1 MPRPQSRRQRQ
12 LAREQARA
20 AKAVATQRRKRV
32 TQIVAA
38 VVVVAIVASIFGALL
53 AGRSGSQSS
62 TSTSVP
68 DRSTTTSS
76 LPSNGVE
83 PQAAAVG
90 ATLNSATCPSPEGTS
105 PRTTSFPGFA
115 NGVPQCID
123 PNYFHIATFSTSV
136 GELVIQLN
144 PKVSPKSVNTFTVL
158 ARYHYFD
165 GQPVT
170 KIVDRASFTIGT
182 LFQTTNNFGFTIDPE
197 FPGAGTIFTPG
208 FLSITPRS
216 PAELTVATFEKAADN
231 NQAVNP
237 LGVMLSGDD
246 VLTAVNAAASE
257 SGEPTKQIT
266 IRSVS
271 VRQSS
276 PLPK

>member
-12 LAREQARA
+12 LSRDQARA
-20 AKAVATQRRKRV
+20 AKVAATQRRKRV
-32 TQIVAA
+32 TQVVAA
-38 VVVVAIVASIFGALL
+38 VVVVAIVASIFGAII
-53 AGRSGSQSS
+53 ASGSNSRSSS
-62 TSTSVP
+62 TSTVP
-68 DRSTTTSS
+68 DRSTTSSS
-76 LPSNGVE
+76 LPSNGVKPE
-83 PQAAAVG
+83 PAPVG
-90 ATLNSATCPSPEGTS
+90 ATLNAATCPAPDGTS

-136 GELVIQLN
+136 GELVVQLN
-144 PKVSPKSVNTFTVL
+144 PKLSPKSVNTFTVL
-158 ARYHYFD
+158 ARYQFFN
-165 GQPVT
+165 GQPIT

-182 LFQTTNNFGFTIDPE
+182 LFQQTNNFGFTIDPE
-197 FPGAGTIFTPG
+197 FSGAGTVFTPG

-216 PAELTVATFEKAADN
+216 PAELIVATYEKAADN

-257 SGEPTKQIT
+257 SGEPTQQIT
-266 IRSVS
+266 IRSVT

-276 PLPK
+276 PLPN